1 MLPFPNNLTYSSNH
15 IFPCFSWNESFPHI
29 QAMPEKV
36 IIYLFQACMQQKC
49 VTQAIHIND
58 SLYLSVFSFNL
69 SVQQSKSLVIGW
81 NNNPILH
88 KLSEVLRLKNINFHW
103 PVLIYILYWP
113 QCILEK
119 RAQRKLP
126 EFQRMMPL
134 YREGV
139 LHDSETVS
147 QKDEKPYAA
156 GLIN

>member
-1 MLPFPNNLTYSSNH
+1 MYSSNH
-15 IFPCFSWNESFPHI
+15 IFPCSSWNESFPHI

-69 SVQQSKSLVIGW
+69 SVQQSKSLIIGW
-81 NNNPILH
+81 NNKPILH

-113 QCILEK
+113 QFSLEK
-119 RAQRKLP
+119 RVQGKLSELQRTLL
-126 EFQRMMPL
+126 Q
-134 YREGV
+134 YHEGV

-147 QKDEKPYAA
+147 QNDKKPYA
-156 GLIN
+156 